1 MIDMQKPLL
10 QKIRKLSVVLVIG
23 IMLTLIT
30 AIFVS
35 SATTPPQVTQS
46 VSSKGQLTL
55 INIGVYSNSAC
66 TSNLTSLDF
75 GSIYSGSTSNI
86 TLWIKNVGNSNEI
99 VSLSTNTWSPVSV
112 SQWVT
117 LSWNQTG
124 TVLAQNQVVAA
135 NMILT
140 VSASVNSSLS
150 SFTFNTVIAGTAT

>member
-99 VSLSTNTWSPVSV
+99 VSLSTNTWSPVNATQSL
-112 SQWVT
+112 T

>member
-1 MIDMQKPLL
+1 MIDMQKPL
-10 QKIRKLSVVLVIG
+10 IRKISVVLVIG

-99 VSLSTNTWSPVSV
+99 VSLSTNTWSPVNATQSL
-112 SQWVT
+112 T

-124 TVLAQNQVVAA
+124 TILMQNQVVAA

-140 VSASVNSSLS
+140 VSASADPSLS

>member
-1 MIDMQKPLL
+1 MQKPLL

-46 VSSKGQLTL
+46 VSSKGKLTV
-55 INIGVYSNSAC
+55 INLGIYSNSAC

-99 VSLSTNTWSPVSV
+99 VSLSTNTWSPVNATQSL
-112 SQWVT
+112 T

-124 TVLAQNQVVAA
+124 TILMQNQVVAA

-140 VSASVNSSLS
+140 VSASADPSLS